1 MCHVSVNA
9 LFVKTLFTLC
19 LVHEEGQNGASK
31 QAFEFRLCKRRRRSL
46 TIIRDVTTEKFRC
59 DRVDMVG
66 KICSPLG
73 WDRVKVS

>member
-9 LFVKTLFTLC
+9 LLVKDIIYIC

-46 TIIRDVTTEKFRC
+46 TIIRDVTTEKVRC
-59 DRVDMVG
+59 DRAYMVG
-66 KICSPLG
+66 KICSPSILVG
-73 WDRVKVS
+73 IGLR